1 MENLVKAVS
10 IIGAILAGAKI
21 IFEFTIGKLSR
32 LREEYRFAKEFL
44 HDLQETDAS
53 KKLHPMA
60 VERGY
65 RALAGTRSVPIRD
78 IAYLLELTEPDK
90 QIRDYVLAWA
100 YVEFD
105 CRTGRIQHRRKYSQP
120 SVRRILKWTWSAAYA
135 GFALIAMLPL
145 LIVAPPH
152 EAADIRFWSLVT
164 IPAFGLLAAL
174 AMRNSIAIGRGE
186 ALVSGQQK
194 HSQIIEQ
201 LGAGIGQR

>member
-65 RALAGTRSVPIRD
+65 RALAGTRS
-78 IAYLLELTEPDK
+78 
-90 QIRDYVLAWA
+90 
-100 YVEFD
+100 
-105 CRTGRIQHRRKYSQP
+105 
-120 SVRRILKWTWSAAYA
+120 SVI
-135 GFALIAMLPL
+135 
-145 LIVAPPH
+145 
-152 EAADIRFWSLVT
+152 
-164 IPAFGLLAAL
+164 
-174 AMRNSIAIGRGE
+174 
-186 ALVSGQQK
+186 
-194 HSQIIEQ
+194 
-201 LGAGIGQR
+201 